1 MSGLVKKL
9 ASFLNCVTI
18 AGVSHAQHPPCVSSC
33 LCPPP
38 AAPRPLLPAAAP
50 SASPWPPPW
59 PPWTSRRGQYGMD
72 HNIPGLPVQGE
83 VKGWIINPGTC
94 MCGRTPSGSCA
105 PGGSGVGRERTGR
118 PWLLSVSARR
128 HTCGLTPFSL
138 QNCLCRLIAALQL
151 QKL

>member
-1 MSGLVKKL
+1 MFGLVKKL
-9 ASFLNCVTI
+9 ASFLNCVTN
-18 AGVSHAQHPPCVSSC
+18 AGVSSHAPHPPCVSSC

-83 VKGWIINPGTC
+83 VKRWIINPGTC

-105 PGGSGVGRERTGR
+105 PGGSGAGREHTGH
-118 PWLLSVSARR
+118 PWLLSVSAI
-128 HTCGLTPFSL
+128 HPVGCNHILCKTVCGH
-138 QNCLCRLIAALQL
+138 
-151 QKL
+151 